1 MSRGRFFGMLIS
13 NLEEFFDYTPL
24 GACTVVWEGRGVK
37 KGIFFFLGKYYH
49 VGYTKVGFLVCC
61 RFFGITS
68 LGLVYKEGG
77 GRVMVAFTHLA
88 NTIISILLQDVV
100 VHVHYRLFL
109 LFQQSYKKMKVLRYS
124 K

>member
-1 MSRGRFFGMLIS
+1 MLIS

-109 LFQQSYKKMKVLRYS
+109 LFLQSYKKDEVVNLINP
-124 K
+124 